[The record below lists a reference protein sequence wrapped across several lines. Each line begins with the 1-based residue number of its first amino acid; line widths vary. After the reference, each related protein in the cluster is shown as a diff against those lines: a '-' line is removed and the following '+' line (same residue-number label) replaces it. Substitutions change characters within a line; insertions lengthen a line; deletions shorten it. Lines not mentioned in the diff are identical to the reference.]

1 MKALKWRDWEAKPF
15 SLAPSGQQD
24 NYFLQYIEG
33 SGEKVSLNGKVKAG
47 KAESLA
53 FARAHP
59 DMTCFEL
66 QAALAERGVHYSE
79 SACTKM
85 LREVRALPIS

>member
-15 SLAPSGQQD
+15 SLASSGEQE

-33 SGEKVSLNGKVKAG
+33 SEGPVKLNARAKAG
-47 KAESLA
+47 KAEAMA

-59 DMTCFEL
+59 GMTSLQL
-66 QAALAERGVHYSE
+66 QASLAALGIEYSE

-85 LREVRALPIS
+85 LKGVRGVKAS